1 MRLIDFIKCFDD
13 IWSDIEVELYVD
25 SYIDYEHFKQN
36 NYQYDL
42 EYKGKLDG
50 IPIINADMSMVNYET
65 VIDWDNRKLEI
76 YVRDRKED

>member
-13 IWSDIEVELYVD
+13 IWSDIEVKLYVD
-25 SYIDYEHFKQN
+25 PYIDYEHFKQN

-42 EYKGKLDG
+42 EYEGKLSD
-50 IPIINADMSMVNYET
+50 IPIIDADMNMVNYET